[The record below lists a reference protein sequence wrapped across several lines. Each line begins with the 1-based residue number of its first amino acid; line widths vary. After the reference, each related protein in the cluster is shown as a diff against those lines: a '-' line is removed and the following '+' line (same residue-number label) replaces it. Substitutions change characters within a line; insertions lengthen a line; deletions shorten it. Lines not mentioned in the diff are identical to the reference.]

1 MRNVEKLGTK
11 SKKERKKKEK
21 KKKKVICCQTRGY
34 IVTGAVHK
42 SFIHR
47 EES

>member
-21 KKKKVICCQTRGY
+21 KRR
-34 IVTGAVHK
+34 K
-42 SFIHR
+42 SFVAKPEVI
-47 EES
+47 